1 MTDGITLLCNALRS
15 AGVDCVF
22 GLPGTQTV
30 PLFEGFR
37 RSGLRT
43 VLSTHELAAS
53 FMANGYFRATGR
65 VAAVSTIP
73 GPGFTYALTGIAE
86 AFLDSAGVIV
96 LVGAAAR
103 SPGNRFQ
110 LQAIDQSAVAR
121 PIVKEYLRIE
131 RAADAAHVIRRAHEL
146 AVRGGPGPVIVELDI
161 DALGAPAPPQ
171 APQDPRDPHA
181 APEPALSA
189 DSGALAILERDFAA
203 AARPVFLVGQG
214 ALGAADRVSA
224 LSRGLGVP
232 VVTTPSARGL
242 VAEDAPYATGF
253 DSPRGQIEELNR
265 FLARADLIV
274 GLGCR
279 LGHNGTAGFALAL
292 PSDRFVHVDADAAV
306 LGANY
311 PARLILHRTVE
322 QAMPALEAR
331 RSPAQ
336 WPAGEVDALRLALRA
351 RHGAHA
357 EPVVAGSSAS
367 TPAEFFAWLRRA
379 LPRDAILVTDSGAHQ
394 GMVRRHYDV
403 LAPRG
408 LIFPSDLQSMGYGL
422 PAAIGARIAAP
433 DRPVVAVIGDGGF
446 AMSGLELLTAVR
458 ERIGISVI
466 VFNDGQLGQIRLQQL
481 ANYGRGYAVA
491 LANPDF
497 GLFAQALGV
506 RYVRYGDDSDA
517 EVERILGAPEPA
529 LIEVVLADSLAMRAV
544 PVRRRA
550 KEAVRAALP
559 AGLLGLLRRRR

>member
-1 MTDGITLLCNALRS
+1 MTDGITLLCNALRD

-37 RSGLRT
+37 RSGVRT

-86 AFLDSAGVIV
+86 AFLDSVGVIV

-110 LQAIDQSAVAR
+110 LQAIDQQAIAR

-131 RAADAAHVIRRAHEL
+131 RAADVSQVISRAHTL
-146 AVRGGPGPVIVELDI
+146 ALAGGPGPVIVELDI
-161 DALGAPAPPQ
+161 DALSAVASPHSAVAAPPL
-171 APQDPRDPHA
+171 AHSVDRD
-181 APEPALSA
+181 
-189 DSGALAILERDFAA
+189 ALAAVERDFAA
-203 AARPVFLVGQG
+203 AVRPVLLVGQG
-214 ALGAADRVSA
+214 ALGAADRISA
-224 LSRGLGVP
+224 LSRTFGIP
-232 VVTTPSARGL
+232 VVTTPSARGV
-242 VAEDAPYATGF
+242 VAEDSSYVAGF
-253 DSPRGQIEELNR
+253 DPPRGQVGELNQ
-265 FLARADLIV
+265 FLAQADLIV

-292 PSDRFVHVDADAAV
+292 PSERFVHVDADAAV

-311 PARLILHRTVE
+311 PARLQVCATME
-322 QAMPALEAR
+322 QVLPALEAR
-331 RSPAQ
+331 RAPAQ
-336 WPAGEVDALRLALRA
+336 WPAPALDALRSTLRA
-351 RHGAHA
+351 RAGAHA
-357 EPVVAGSSAS
+357 EPVIAGSSAS
-367 TPAEFFAWLRRA
+367 TPVEFFAWLRRV

-394 GMVRRHYDV
+394 GLTRRHYDV

-433 DRPVVAVIGDGGF
+433 SRPVVALIGDGGF

-458 ERIGISVI
+458 EQIGISVI

-481 ANYGRGYAVA
+481 SNYGHGHAVA

-497 GLFAQALGV
+497 GMFAQALGI
-506 RYVRYGDDSDA
+506 RYARYGDDSDA
-517 EVERILGAPEPA
+517 EVERILGGPAPS

-544 PVRRRA
+544 PARRRA

-559 AGLLGLLRRRR
+559 TGLLGLLRRRR

>member
-86 AFLDSAGVIV
+86 AYLDSVGVLV

-110 LQAIDQSAVAR
+110 LQAIDQPAVAR
-121 PIVKEYLRIE
+121 PIVKEYFRID
-131 RAADAAHVIRRAHEL
+131 RAADAADVIRRAHGL
-146 AVRGGPGPVIVELDI
+146 ALTGGPGPVIVELDI
-161 DALGAPAPPQ
+161 DALSAPSS
-171 APQDPRDPHA
+171 PRSGDA
-181 APEPALSA
+181 ALPLEPAA
-189 DSGALAILERDFAA
+189 DAGVVASLARDFAA
-203 AARPVFLVGQG
+203 AARPVLLVGQG

-224 LSRGLGVP
+224 LSRDWGIP
-232 VVTTPSARGL
+232 VVTTPSARGI
-242 VAEDAPYATGF
+242 VAEDSPYVTAF
-253 DSPRGQIEELNR
+253 DPPRGQVEELNH

-279 LGHNGTAGFALAL
+279 LGHNGAAGFALAL
-292 PSDRFVHVDADAAV
+292 ASDRFIHVDADAAV

-311 PARLILHRTVE
+311 PARLLVQATVE
-322 QAMPALEAR
+322 QVLPALEAR

-336 WPAGEVDALRLALRA
+336 WSGPELDALRSTLRA
-351 RHGAHA
+351 RAGAHP
-357 EPVVAGSSAS
+357 EPVIAGSSAS
-367 TPAEFFAWLRRA
+367 TPAGFFAWLRRA

-394 GMVRRHYDV
+394 GMTRRHYDV

-408 LIFPSDLQSMGYGL
+408 LLFPSDLQSMGYGL

-433 DRPVVAVIGDGGF
+433 DRPVVALIGDGGF

-481 ANYGRGYAVA
+481 ANYGRGHAVS

-497 GLFAQALGV
+497 GIFAQSLGV
-506 RYVRYGDDSDA
+506 RYARYGDDSDA
-517 EVERILGAPEPA
+517 DIERIMGAPEPS

-544 PVRRRA
+544 PARRRA
-550 KEAVRAALP
+550 KEAIRSALP
-559 AGLLGLLRRRR
+559 TGLLGLLRRRR